1 MLTPD
6 QEANLKLF
14 VSLIRANGQP
24 DDEFL
29 RDYAAEIA
37 DYELSGFRLQERDW
51 AVALYYHRARMKPIR
66 DSLEA

>member
-1 MLTPD
+1 MLTPE

-14 VSLIRANGQP
+14 LNLIKADGQP

-37 DYELSGFRLQERDW
+37 AYELSGHESQQRDR
-51 AVALYYHRARMKPIR
+51 AVALYYHRARMMVIR
-66 DSLEA
+66 EHGEK